1 MAKSQLCSKDGALL
15 QGRRSSLPLHTC
27 SSARC
32 QPLAPPGST
41 LPSAQPAWHCL
52 LLCSCASVQELGSP
66 GCPGRKNYVNI
77 SGQESDGGCRS
88 GPCSGISEPKLSVKD
103 EMSLLHRV
111 LTSHLGSRATGGL
124 SFTVSV
130 LDCHHAKAGFGT
142 LASLAESRDAAPE
155 PTAVL
160 FV

>member
-1 MAKSQLCSKDGALL
+1 MTKSRLCSKDGALL

-27 SSARC
+27 SSAQC

-52 LLCSCASVQELGSP
+52 LPGSLEQELGSP
-66 GCPGRKNYVNI
+66 GCPGRRNYVNI
-77 SGQESDGGCRS
+77 SGQESDGGSRN

-103 EMSLLHRV
+103 EMSLLHHV

-130 LDCHHAKAGFGT
+130 LD
-142 LASLAESRDAAPE
+142 
-155 PTAVL
+155 
-160 FV
+160 